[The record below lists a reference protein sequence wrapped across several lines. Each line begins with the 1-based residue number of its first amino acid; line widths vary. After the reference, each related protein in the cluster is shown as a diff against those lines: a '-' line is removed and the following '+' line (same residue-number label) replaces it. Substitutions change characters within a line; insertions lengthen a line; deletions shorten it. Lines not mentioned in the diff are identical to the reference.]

1 MKMLPKM
8 LGSLFFSFGLMLAPA
23 AFAAPSPQFAFQQ
36 YTDRGYGD
44 LRGLVDRSQSDLRE
58 AAGLQHVRNEQMKRF
73 DEAQQHLSEFD
84 RKLTK
89 GRFDKGRL
97 NSAIAAMQKILDKN
111 TLQASSRDM
120 LIRDVSDLRAV
131 REHRY

>member
-1 MKMLPKM
+1 MKKLPRFIN
-8 LGSLFFSFGLMLAPA
+8 LFLFAFGLVLTPA
-23 AFAAPSPQFAFQQ
+23 GFAASSTYSAFQHA
-36 YTDRGYGD
+36 DRGYGD
-44 LRGLVDRSQSDLRE
+44 LRGLVDRAQSDLRE
-58 AAGLQHVRNEQMKRF
+58 AASLQHVRNEQMKRF

-89 GRFDKGRL
+89 GHFDKGRL
-97 NSAIAAMQKILDKN
+97 TSAISAMQKILDKN
-111 TLQASSRDM
+111 TLQSSSRDM